1 MKLEPVVKMASFRG
15 MDTTKTDRR
24 HFFLIENF
32 NGDFSDISKALV
44 SAGFQNELNNK
55 EIFTYGSG
63 QVCFKR
69 RTDNLNA
76 EFFGGFIEPN
86 EEMKQRAMNFLS
98 RYLLIGKLSFL
109 LLIAYVLG
117 WIIAFLAFIANLLWM
132 FDILGFTIPFSL
144 LFSIIA
150 AILFILVGLYFD
162 TKSTLQNQDIV
173 KHIIDP
179 LISSLQSITKGFE
192 IELIFIKTKTIDRG
206 IMKHLPKEFSEKLKA
221 LDIEQIDAF
230 YWK

>member
-15 MDTTKTDRR
+15 MDATKTDRR

-44 SAGFQNELNNK
+44 SAGFQNELKNK
-55 EIFTYGSG
+55 VIFTYGSG

-117 WIIAFLAFIANLLWM
+117 WIIAFLAFFAFII
-132 FDILGFTIPFSL
+132 FVF
-144 LFSIIA
+144 FSI
-150 AILFILVGLYFD
+150 YF
-162 TKSTLQNQDIV
+162 
-173 KHIIDP
+173 
-179 LISSLQSITKGFE
+179 
-192 IELIFIKTKTIDRG
+192 
-206 IMKHLPKEFSEKLKA
+206 
-221 LDIEQIDAF
+221 
-230 YWK
+230 